1 MKKTI
6 LGMISGILM
15 VCFSGSAM
23 AAGQDYLSLL
33 GLNNLT
39 APTSLAS
46 LQKTKVPCNP
56 NGPPRAKAVNWTA
69 CISGIQDISVA
80 GLFGF
85 DYKSILQSIQ
95 TAACSY
101 ARQQTGAFLS
111 QAAAPI
117 HSAVSQAG
125 GALGGLGQVSTP
137 IGGTNTGITT
147 DVQQGTGGTTGVTN
161 QGGKTAI
168 TINPFG
174 P

>member
-6 LGMISGILM
+6 LGMVSGILM

-23 AAGQDYLSLL
+23 AAGQNYLSLL

-39 APTSLAS
+39 APISLAS
-46 LQKTKVPCNP
+46 LQKTQANCAQ
-56 NGPPRAKAVNWTA
+56 PPRAKTVNWTD
-69 CISGIQDISVA
+69 CIGGIQDLSIA

-85 DYKSILQSIQ
+85 DYKSILQSIK

-101 ARQQTGAFLS
+101 ARQQAGAFLS
-111 QAAAPI
+111 QATAPI
-117 HSAVSQAG
+117 KGAVGQAG

-137 IGGTNTGITT
+137 IGGISTGITT
-147 DVQQGTGGTTGVTN
+147 GIQQGAGGATGVTQQGGTTAV
-161 QGGKTAI
+161 

>member
-1 MKKTI
+1 MVIDMKKTI

-23 AAGQDYLSLL
+23 AASQDYLSLL

-39 APTSLAS
+39 APISLAS

-56 NGPPRAKAVNWTA
+56 NGPPRAKAVNWTD

-111 QAAAPI
+111 QAAAAQAAAAQAAAPI
-117 HSAVSQAG
+117 HSAVSQAV
-125 GALGGLGQVSTP
+125 GALGGPSQVST
-137 IGGTNTGITT
+137 
-147 DVQQGTGGTTGVTN
+147 
-161 QGGKTAI
+161 I